1 MLDVVP
7 DLGATGLLAVVTS
20 LRAALPLALML
31 GGTPAPVPGSGEEE
45 QAFDPADV
53 TPGTVGFIATF
64 AMVVA
69 VIFLIR
75 DMSRRIRR
83 INVEARAREDEAAAA
98 AAADA
103 KASGDPSDPRSGGT
117 PTAADAGDAQAVVPP
132 VPASPTTRAGAGGRA
147 GRKSEPPR
155 GLRSIRPP
163 VRDDTG
169 DPGDPGDEHPPAS
182 SGSAAPLP

>member
-1 MLDVVP
+1 MLDGGL
-7 DLGATGLLAVVTS
+7 DLGATGVLAVVTG

-83 INVEARAREDEAAAA
+83 INVEARVREDEAAAA

-103 KASGDPSDPRSGGT
+103 KASGDPSDPRSGARAS
-117 PTAADAGDAQAVVPP
+117 AADAGGSPTVVPP
-132 VPASPTTRAGAGGRA
+132 AGASPATQAGVGGRP
-147 GRKSEPPR
+147 GRQSEPPR

-163 VRDDTG
+163 ARGDDS
-169 DPGDPGDEHPPAS
+169 DENPPAP
-182 SGSAAPLP
+182 SGSAPPRP

>member
-1 MLDVVP
+1 MLDGV
-7 DLGATGLLAVVTS
+7 LGLGPTGLLAAVGA
-20 LRAALPLALML
+20 LRVAAPLALML

-83 INVEARAREDEAAAA
+83 INVEGRAREDEAAAA

-103 KASGDPSDPRSGGT
+103 TASGDPSDPRSGAKAS
-117 PTAADAGDAQAVVPP
+117 AADAGGARPAVPP
-132 VPASPTTRAGAGGRA
+132 TAAPAASQAGVGGRP
-147 GRKSEPPR
+147 GRSSRPPR

-163 VRDDTG
+163 VR
-169 DPGDPGDEHPPAS
+169 GDEDPPAP
-182 SGSAAPLP
+182 SGGAAPRP